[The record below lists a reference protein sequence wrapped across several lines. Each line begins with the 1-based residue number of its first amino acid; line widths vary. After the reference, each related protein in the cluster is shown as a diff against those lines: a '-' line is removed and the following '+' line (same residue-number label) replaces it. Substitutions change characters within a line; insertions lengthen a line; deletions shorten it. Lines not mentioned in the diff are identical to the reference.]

1 MVDTPEY
8 DSIDEW
14 EDKTLNAAIK
24 INMRKGSKQAISFIN
39 KEASKLQKTLEKLNE
54 TKQIR

>member
-8 DSIDEW
+8 DSIDEC

-54 TKQIR
+54 TKQI

>member
-1 MVDTPEY
+1 MVDTPKY
-8 DSIDEW
+8 DYTDEW
-14 EDKTLNAAIK
+14 ENKTLNAAIK

-54 TKQIR
+54 AKQI

>member
-1 MVDTPEY
+1 MMNIPQNGYT
-8 DSIDEW
+8 DEW

-39 KEASKLQKTLEKLNE
+39 KEALKLQKTLEKLNE
-54 TKQIR
+54 TKQI

>member
-1 MVDTPEY
+1 MIDTPKY

-14 EDKTLNAAIK
+14 EDKTLNLAIK

-39 KEASKLQKTLEKLNE
+39 KEASKLQKKLEKINE
-54 TKQIR
+54 NKQV